1 MKIDNQALV
10 IIINKRTSQSKYV
23 MQLLR
28 PFVLLTMCNNVQF
41 EAVHLSGVNN
51 ELADS
56 LSRFQMIRFRK
67 LAQRQA
73 QLQPTFRWSSGQL
86 FYK

>member
-1 MKIDNQALV
+1 MKIDNQALM

-23 MQLLR
+23 MQLIR
-28 PFVLLTMCNNVQF
+28 PFVLLTMCNNVQL

-56 LSRFQMIRFRK
+56 LLLELSLPLCQFPEPNHLK
-67 LAQRQA
+67 TRQGV
-73 QLQPTFRWSSGQL
+73 S
-86 FYK
+86 